1 MLATIKP
8 EYKTKRVVYN
18 NSGVALGKR
27 TDHNELAIIALES
40 GDKSLLR
47 LFENIP
53 DLAALKKTKTE
64 SELNRPLP
72 AFGKK

>member
-18 NSGVALGKR
+18 NSGAALGKR
-27 TDHNELAIIALES
+27 TDYNELAIIAHES

-47 LFENIP
+47 LFDNLP
-53 DLAALKKTKTE
+53 DLATLKKAKTE
-64 SELNRPLP
+64 SELKRPSP
-72 AFGKK
+72 AAKR